1 MSLSFHTSREV
12 KLRTHNKTTPKSP
25 AGYSEGEISSSSV
38 ISAVSDKIKEDEQI
52 EKIKNRNRDLIKK
65 VAGKMMS
72 FKHSSRCLMELSKG
86 KGVQSLIDPECT
98 SDKANSKD
106 NIGPIFGQSFDI
118 KPEVTHQ
125 EVTIKGIS
133 SLRQHHRR
141 TQSALVENLEKLA
154 VVEQEKNA
162 LKRQLNE
169 LQERMIFEHKR
180 LQDAKCCNI
189 Y

>member
-12 KLRTHNKTTPKSP
+12 KLRTHNKPTPKSP
-25 AGYSEGEISSSSV
+25 VGHSEGEASSSSMM
-38 ISAVSDKIKEDEQI
+38 SSVSDKIKEDEQI

-86 KGVQSLIDPECT
+86 RGIQSLIDPECT
-98 SDKANSKD
+98 SDKPNSKD
-106 NIGPIFGQSFDI
+106 NMAPVFAQSFDI
-118 KPEVTHQ
+118 KPEVTLQ
-125 EVTIKGIS
+125 EVTIKDIS

-162 LKRQLNE
+162 LKRELNE
-169 LQERMIFEHKR
+169 LQERLIFEHKR
-180 LQDAKCCNI
+180 LQDEKCCNI